1 MKTIWVVT
9 GLLSLSGC
17 ASIID
22 GSTQVVSVETRSS
35 TEAVTSAN
43 CKLTND
49 KGTWFVT
56 TPGSVSLHRSMGDLN
71 IKCDKEGRESGI
83 STVASS
89 ARGMVAGNL
98 LFGGIVGTAID
109 MGTGAAYDYPTLI
122 TVSMGAAK
130 MSAGPAA
137 ASGAPSMIP
146 AYSQV
151 PTPIATAAVNPIA
164 APNEAR
170 SFAVMPSCSTI
181 STGPRVNCTI
191 P

>member
-22 GSTQVVSVETRSS
+22 GSTQVVSVETRSAA
-35 TEAVTSAN
+35 EAVTSAS

-71 IKCDKEGRESGI
+71 IKCDKEGREPGI

-130 MSAGPAA
+130 MSAAPAA

-146 AYSQV
+146 TSSPAPSPV
-151 PTPIATAAVNPIA
+151 GTAAATPVAGPT
-164 APNEAR
+164 EAR
-170 SFAVMPSCSTI
+170 NFALLPSCSTI
-181 STGPRVNCTI
+181 TTGPRVNCTI

>member
-1 MKTIWVVT
+1 MKTIWVVS

-22 GSTQVVSVETRSS
+22 GSTQVVSVETRSA
-35 TEAVTSAN
+35 TEAVTSAS

-71 IKCDKEGRESGI
+71 VKCDKEGHESGI

-98 LFGGIVGTAID
+98 LFGGILGTAID
-109 MGTGAAYDYPTLI
+109 MGTGAGFDYPTMI

-130 MSAGPAA
+130 MSAAPAV
-137 ASGAPSMIP
+137 ASGIPSVIP
-146 AYSQV
+146 ASSQA
-151 PTPIATAAVNPIA
+151 PTAIATAAANPV
-164 APNEAR
+164 AR
-170 SFAVMPSCSTI
+170 PTQARNFTIMPSCSTI
-181 STGPRVNCTI
+181 TSGPRVNCTV

>member
-9 GLLSLSGC
+9 GLLSLGGC

-22 GSTQVVSVETRSS
+22 GSTQVVSVATRSA
-35 TEAVTSAN
+35 TETVTNAT
-43 CKLTND
+43 CQLTND

-71 IKCDKEGRESGI
+71 VKCDKEGRDSGVA
-83 STVASS
+83 TVTSS

-98 LFGGIVGTAID
+98 LFGGIIGTAVD

-130 MSAGPAA
+130 MSAAPA
-137 ASGAPSMIP
+137 ASGGSSMIP
-146 AYSQV
+146 TSFPAS
-151 PTPIATAAVNPIA
+151 TPIATAAVNSA
-164 APNEAR
+164 ASTTRAR
-170 SFAVMPSCSTI
+170 NFAVMPSCSTI
-181 STGPRVNCTI
+181 VAGPRVNCTI